1 MTSAISSA
9 LSSYDNSSQVDSKI
23 IMALLDIY
31 TRAEDQAITTSVD
44 LSNYYTH
51 QAETQSY
58 VAMACY
64 PRIELDSQLT
74 ATFTQY

>member
-23 IMALLDIY
+23 ITALLDFY
-31 TRAEDQAITTSVD
+31 TQAEVDQAIADATSGSVD
-44 LSNYYTH
+44 LSNYYT

-58 VAMACY
+58 VAS
-64 PRIELDSQLT
+64 ELL
-74 ATFTQY
+74 AF